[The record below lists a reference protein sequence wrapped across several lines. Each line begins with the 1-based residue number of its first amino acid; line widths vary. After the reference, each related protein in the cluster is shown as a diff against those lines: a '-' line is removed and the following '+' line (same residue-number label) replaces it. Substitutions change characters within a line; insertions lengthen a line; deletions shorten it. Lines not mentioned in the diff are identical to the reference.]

1 MLSRALDRM
10 DDVVYCP
17 RCDTVSLADTD
28 GCAQCPKCLYAFC
41 AECSDSWH
49 PGSACLNLEEV
60 RGAGTG
66 WVAFAGRVA
75 GAVGGG
81 GGGEGAEVRGGVRG
95 AGAVGRGGGKG
106 RR

>member
-17 RCDTVSLADTD
+17 RCDTVSVADSD

-60 RGAGTG
+60 R
-66 WVAFAGRVA
+66 
-75 GAVGGG
+75 
-81 GGGEGAEVRGGVRG
+81 ECLRGGVTVEAVIG
-95 AGAVGRGGGKG
+95 AGRLGQLEGLVSAAVYRML
-106 RR
+106 